1 MPQTWQSERVA
12 AISPSA
18 TLAMTDR
25 VKQMRAAGERVIGLA
40 TGTPDFDTPAYIKAA
55 GKAALDEDGT
65 YITYTVSAGLPELRE
80 AIVAKLARDNDIQ
93 VGLNDVVVTVGV
105 KEGIFVAAQACFN
118 AGDEILIPTPTWV
131 TYDACFVLAGAV
143 PVYVPCRAED
153 DFRVD
158 LEALAARIT
167 PRTRAIMLNSPG
179 NPAGSVLDRAT
190 LQAIAHLAE
199 RHDLL
204 VLSDEIYE
212 KMVFGEA
219 RHLSIASLPG
229 MAARTLTFNG
239 FSKAYAMTGWRVGYV
254 TGPQHLL
261 RNMLKIHGHSVTCAC
276 AFAQKAAAVAL
287 KGPQNDLHD
296 YIATLLKRRAQLV
309 AGLNSIP
316 GVRCKVPD
324 GGIFCFPDITELG
337 MTDQACSAFFLE
349 HAQVSTLPGSAFG
362 PGGDGHLRIN
372 FARRHASDI
381 DEAIAQMRRARMAL

>member
-1 MPQTWQSERVA
+1 MTRTWQSERVS

-25 VKQMRAAGERVIGLA
+25 VKQMRAAGQQVIGLA

-65 YITYTVSAGLPELRE
+65 YITYTISAGLPELRE
-80 AIVAKLARDNDIQ
+80 AIAAKLTRENGIPTSAE
-93 VGLNDVVVTVGV
+93 DVVVTVGV

-118 AGDEILIPTPTWV
+118 AGDEVLIPTPAWV

-143 PVYVPCRAED
+143 PVYVPTRVED
-153 DFRVD
+153 RFQVD
-158 LEALAARIT
+158 PAALAARIT

-179 NPAGSVLDRAT
+179 NPAGAVLNRDT
-190 LQAIAHLAE
+190 LEAIAELAQ

-212 KMVFGEA
+212 RMVFGTA
-219 RHLSIASLPG
+219 RHVSIASLPG
-229 MAARTLTFNG
+229 MAERTLTFNG
-239 FSKAYAMTGWRVGYV
+239 FSKAYALTGWRVGYV
-254 TGPQHLL
+254 TGPKQLL

-287 KGPQNDLHD
+287 TGPQHDLEQ
-296 YIATLLKRRAQLV
+296 YIVTLDQRRAQLV

-316 GVRCKVPD
+316 GIRCPVPD
-324 GGIFCFPDITELG
+324 GGIFCFPDVSALG
-337 MTDQACSAFFLE
+337 MSDQECSAFFLE
-349 HAQVSTLPGSAFG
+349 HARVSTLPGSAFG

-372 FARRHASDI
+372 FARHHAGDI
-381 DEAIAQMRRARMAL
+381 DAAIAQMRAARATL